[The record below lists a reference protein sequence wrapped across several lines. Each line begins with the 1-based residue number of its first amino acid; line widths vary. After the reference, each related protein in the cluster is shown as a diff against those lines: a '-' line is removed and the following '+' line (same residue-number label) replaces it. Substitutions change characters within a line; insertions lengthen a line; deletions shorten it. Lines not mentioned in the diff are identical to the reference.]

1 MCDNHNDDDDKNE
14 KNCLWN
20 EMHVKS
26 LMQVQGYAIIYTDD
40 KAGSS
45 SLIFVTNHHQTNHKT
60 QKCGN
65 YVCKSCNVDVLKNKY
80 FALYRNRVTLIVIYL
95 QWNYFAQR
103 VASVFRY
110 IIIIITILMLS
121 LTLKLL

>member
-1 MCDNHNDDDDKNE
+1 MCDNHNDDDDKNA

-45 SLIFVTNHHQTNHKT
+45 SSLIFAKPTIKPTTKR
-60 QKCGN
+60 GN

-103 VASVFRY
+103 VASVCFV
-110 IIIIITILMLS
+110 ILLS
-121 LTLKLL
+121 LLLF

>member
-1 MCDNHNDDDDKNE
+1 
-14 KNCLWN
+14 
-20 EMHVKS
+20 MHVKS
-26 LMQVQGYAIIYTDD
+26 LMQVQGYVIIYTD

-45 SLIFVTNHHQTNHKT
+45 SLIFAKPSSNQPQNA
-60 QKCGN
+60 QRGN
-65 YVCKSCNVDVLKNKY
+65 YVCKSCYVDVLKNKY

-121 LTLKLL
+121 LTLTPIMRIYKEKIYKKIKK